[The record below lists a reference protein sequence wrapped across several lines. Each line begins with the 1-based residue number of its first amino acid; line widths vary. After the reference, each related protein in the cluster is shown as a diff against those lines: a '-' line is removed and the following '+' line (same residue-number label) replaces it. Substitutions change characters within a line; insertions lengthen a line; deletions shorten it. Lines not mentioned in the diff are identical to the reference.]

1 MRETFSVEGIGR
13 VTDATARTPR
23 TDGQRCSSPRN
34 ARLPKFYEH
43 STENDKGT
51 GAALSSDGGDFLG
64 PLSLSSALPQ
74 IRLTGGVSR
83 EIGGGVLKVALSLRQ
98 FLYFLLLPP

>member
-1 MRETFSVEGIGR
+1 MP
-13 VTDATARTPR
+13 DA
-23 TDGQRCSSPRN
+23 RCSSPRN

-64 PLSLSSALPQ
+64 PLSLSSAAPQ

-83 EIGGGVLKVALSLRQ
+83 EIGGGDLTH
-98 FLYFLLLPP
+98 FLLLLQSAKLVDCTIAPLLLVRNIYLKPQAYPGIET